1 MWGCGYGSRYRR
13 VALEFKNTT
22 TNSNDNNLLS
32 AFHVPGTTQAISHF
46 LHKSMS
52 ILTQLL
58 RARIRMQT

>member
-1 MWGCGYGSRYRR
+1 MWGCDYGSRYRR

-52 ILTQLL
+52 ILTQL
-58 RARIRMQT
+58 